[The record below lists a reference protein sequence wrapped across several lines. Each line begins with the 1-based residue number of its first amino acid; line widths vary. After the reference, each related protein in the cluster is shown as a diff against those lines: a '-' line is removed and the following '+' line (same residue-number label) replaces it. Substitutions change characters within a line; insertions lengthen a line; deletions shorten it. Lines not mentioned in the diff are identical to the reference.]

1 MENLASNMEEGP
13 SLPFLTDRM
22 NRLADELEGI
32 EKALG
37 TLLIENPM
45 LSRDELRFFLESLR
59 KGDVND
65 DAYKLHLVDTFLQEA
80 VIYEDKTILSLN
92 YSGRLKPARELTG
105 EVFELDS
112 LEWTLLKKGR
122 TLRILKGRALY
133 FYRPA

>member
-1 MENLASNMEEGP
+1 
-13 SLPFLTDRM
+13 
-22 NRLADELEGI
+22 
-32 EKALG
+32 
-37 TLLIENPM
+37 M

-65 DAYKLHLVDTFLQEA
+65 DAYKLHLIDTFLQEA

-122 TLRILKGRALY
+122 TLRILKGRVLY
-133 FYRPA
+133 LYRPA